1 MDNNNPAP
9 QPNPTTIVQPPTN
22 GGGGSKMVLWL
33 VLLLVVIGI
42 IGGGYWYM
50 NKQKTEPNKT
60 APAVEE
66 APAMESNLD
75 DQLNTIDVTASEEAE
90 FKALDTDLQSL

>member
-1 MDNNNPAP
+1 MDNNNPAS
-9 QPNPTTIVQPPTN
+9 QPNPTTIVQPPSTGD
-22 GGGGSKMVLWL
+22 GGNKMLLWL
-33 VLLLVVIGI
+33 VLLIVVIGI

-50 NKQKTEPNKT
+50 SKQKTDTNKP

-75 DQLNTIDVTASEEAE
+75 DQLNTIDVTASEDAE
-90 FKALDTDLQSL
+90 FKALDTDLQNL

>member
-1 MDNNNPAP
+1 MP
-9 QPNPTTIVQPPTN
+9 QPQPTIIQQPASSN
-22 GGGGSKMVLWL
+22 GGGNKMVLWL
-33 VLLLVVIGI
+33 VLMLVVIGI

-50 NKQKTEPNKT
+50 NKQKAEPNKT

-66 APAMESNLD
+66 APTMESNLD
-75 DQLNTIDVTASEEAE
+75 EELNTIDVTASEEAE